1 MVARRLAAVAT
12 IAVAALAAG
21 AVRASADALV
31 YRCGPNVCKA
41 APDGTGK
48 QRLTTDGKPGGPL
61 YSWVSASAD
70 GSRLAVV
77 NASYVYVLDG
87 RGRRLTGK
95 LPRGGSG
102 VIAEIAPS
110 GAQVATVELLPE
122 VTPAPVGS
130 PPGTPGLSGLV
141 PYMFV
146 MNADGSAREASARSV
161 IDVGWF
167 GQRLVRT
174 DKSGAD
180 PFPYGICV
188 LATNTDF
195 RCGSDAA
202 RDPTQD
208 LFNPAFSPDGTLV
221 AVVRSPSTTIGAGA
235 IVIYD
240 VATAAPVRELVAG
253 ENTQPTWSPNGKR
266 IAFERGGDIY
276 VAHATGAPRER
287 RVLKGGEQPTWTS
300 AAACKP
306 RRPRIRIRRS
316 GAFVTTCAPEPGRL
330 TVTLLRGGRR
340 VARRTVTAATGGIVT
355 VRLRRPAGASAGELR
370 ARVRSRAPERP

>member
-1 MVARRLAAVAT
+1 MVARRLAAIAT
-12 IAVAALAAG
+12 IAMAAVAAG
-21 AVRASADALV
+21 AVPASADTLV

-48 QRLTTDGKPGGPL
+48 QRLTTDGEPGGPL
-61 YSWVSASAD
+61 YSWLSASAD

-77 NASYVYVLDG
+77 NATYAYVLNG
-87 RGRRLTGK
+87 KGRRLTGK
-95 LPRGGSG
+95 LPRGGIG
-102 VIAEIAPS
+102 VIAEISPS

-130 PPGTPGLSGLV
+130 PPGSPGLSGFV

-146 MNADGSAREASARSV
+146 MNADGSGREATARSV
-161 IDVGWF
+161 IDIGWL

-174 DKSGAD
+174 DSSDAD

-195 RCGSDAA
+195 QCGSDAA

-208 LFNPAFSPDGTLV
+208 LFNPAFSPDGRLV
-221 AVVRSPSTTIGAGA
+221 AVVKSPSTTIGAGA

-253 ENTQPTWSPNGKR
+253 ENTQPTWSPNGKL

-276 VAHATGAPRER
+276 VAHTGGAPRER
-287 RVLKGGEQPTWTS
+287 RVLKGGEQPSWTS

-306 RRPRIRIRRS
+306 RRPRVRVRRRS
-316 GAFVTTCAPEPGRL
+316 ALVTACAPQPGRL
-330 TVTLLRGGRR
+330 TITLLRAGRR
-340 VARRTVTAATGGIVT
+340 VARRTLTAATGGIVT

-370 ARVRSRAPERP
+370 ARVSSR